1 MFKPAN
7 PGEAYRKVA
16 FDACVAGAYG
26 PELVRLC
33 IEDVRA
39 ALDQAL
45 WADAND
51 RADIRRNALARAQ
64 NGLAALRLGVDP
76 DSSLAI
82 ALLTFYDSMARS
94 VTASL
99 FRFDRPAIEGVRT
112 DIDDVA
118 RAILK

>member
-16 FDACVAGAYG
+16 FDACVAGSSG
-26 PELVRLC
+26 PALVRLC

-45 WADAND
+45 WADANA

-76 DSSLAI
+76 ESSLAT

-94 VTASL
+94 VTASQ
-99 FRFDRPAIEGVRT
+99 FSFDRAGIEAVRT